1 MKCCFCG
8 KENTKVI
15 DSRPSEDGSSI
26 RRRRECLSC
35 GRRFTTYE
43 SIETTPILVIKRDG
57 RREQFDSAKLKRGIV
72 KACEKCPVSM
82 AEIDGAVDSVK
93 KGISNLLEP
102 EVDSSLIGELVMK
115 ELKKTNEVAYIRF
128 AAVYRE
134 FKDIES
140 FMNELEK
147 MLKEKK
153 W

>member
-26 RRRRECLSC
+26 RRRRECISC

-43 SIETTPILVIKRDG
+43 SIETNPILVIKRDG
-57 RREQFDSAKLKRGIV
+57 RREQFDAAKLKRGIV

-82 AEIDGAVDSVK
+82 AEIDAAVDRVK
-93 KGISNLLEP
+93 KSISNMLES
-102 EVDSSLIGELVMK
+102 EVSSSVIGELVMD

-134 FKDIES
+134 FKDIAS

-153 W
+153 